1 MPAEAAGLVAGSR
14 VAGYLLEEQVG
25 AGGMAVVFRARDE
38 RLGRLVAL
46 KVLAPALAQDAVF
59 RQRFI
64 RESRAA
70 AAVDDPHIIP
80 VFEAGEAGGVL
91 FIAMRYV
98 PGGDVRTLLQR
109 EGPLP
114 AGRAAAIISAVASA
128 LDAAHVAGLVHRDV
142 KPANMLVDTRVG
154 RPDHVYLSD
163 FGLSKTA
170 LAATTGLTGAGLFLG
185 TLDYISPEQ
194 LQARPVDGR
203 TDQYGLACA
212 AFELLAGSPPF
223 QRDQAA
229 AVMYAHLS
237 EPPPPLASRRPDIPP
252 AVDQVLARAMA
263 KAPAERYACC
273 REFAEALRAALGL
286 APYAQVPGDG
296 GGHADGP
303 GRLQGIETVN
313 RPGPDADAVGLL
325 DPGSGRAGPG
335 LTELAET
342 ILTVTG
348 PAGGVHGFAP
358 GLSSFVGRADA
369 VTEVAGLLGGC
380 RLVTVTGPGGV
391 GKTRLAGEVA
401 RRVADRFADGVWLA
415 ELAAVREP
423 DQVPAAVAAAVRA
436 RQAPGLSVTASL
448 AGALARRQLL
458 LVLDNCEH
466 VAAAAA
472 ELCAALLPAADDLK
486 VLATSQEPLRIAGEA
501 RYRLPPLTLPD
512 PDGLAEAGGSEAVAL
527 FANRARLADPH
538 FTLDGEAGPVVAE
551 IVARLD
557 GMPLAIELA
566 AARVEA
572 LGGTQLLQRLDD
584 RFAVLAGGDRLA
596 QSRHRSLGA
605 TVDWSYQLLGEQE
618 RNVFRQISVFPAPF
632 TLQGAE
638 AVAGADAEP
647 MVLHL
652 VDCSLL
658 TPPRAGPDGRVRY
671 LMLETLRA
679 YGTDRLAEA
688 GEPGAAAALARYALQ
703 VAEQAAAGMQASGGE
718 LEAARWLDAEDPL
731 VNQGLTWAL
740 DHDPPAALR
749 LATALAP
756 WWRLRGRLVA
766 GYATLGRTVRHAA
779 PGGDA
784 WCAGQFWLG
793 DLAHRTADLA
803 AALGHFTAARDAL
816 AAGGPSPLLIDVLT
830 GRADVL
836 LNHDRVPEAAEEARR
851 ALAMAREYGYPPG
864 EVMALTALAWCSNYS
879 GDAENSLKWALQARR
894 VDTAGISDWTA
905 REAGVILT
913 AALTEAG
920 QAAPATQT
928 CTELLA
934 RARDAG
940 DLQDLADG
948 LWLMAEI
955 GRQTGRISD
964 AGAHLRESLE
974 IAARIGDRL
983 RMIDCLDTCGHL
995 CAATGR
1001 WAEAITLWAAQ
1012 ATHKVQTGMPDLPQ
1026 FADRRQA
1033 SIRKARQALGS
1044 AATAAAEE
1052 RGTAMTLATAADYAA
1067 LLAAPGPQQ
1076 PQPPPGLGQL
1086 SPREQE
1092 LVILVAQGA
1101 TDAQIAERLYI
1112 SVRTVRSHL
1121 DRIRDKTGCRRRA
1134 DLTRLALRDG
1144 LV

>member
-1 MPAEAAGLVAGSR
+1 VSGGEPGRPGAVPAEVPGLAAGSR

-59 RQRFI
+59 RERFI

-98 PGGDVRTLLQR
+98 PGSDVHTLLQR

-114 AGRAAAIISAVASA
+114 AGRAAAIVSAVASA
-128 LDAAHVAGLVHRDV
+128 LDAAHAAGLVHRDV
-142 KPANMLVDTRVG
+142 KPANMLIDTGAG

-163 FGLSKTA
+163 FGLSKMA
-170 LAATTGLTGAGLFLG
+170 LAASTELTGAGHFLG

-203 TDQYGLACA
+203 TDQYGLACT

-223 QRDQAA
+223 QGDQGA
-229 AVMYAHLS
+229 AVMSAHLS

-252 AVDQVLARAMA
+252 AADRVLARAMA
-263 KAPAERYACC
+263 KAPTDRYACC

-286 APYAQVPGDG
+286 PHYAQVAGDG
-296 GGHADGP
+296 GGQAAG
-303 GRLQGIETVN
+303 G
-313 RPGPDADAVGLL
+313 VGLP
-325 DPGSGRAGPG
+325 DPGARHAGPG
-335 LTELAET
+335 MTRLAET
-342 ILTVTG
+342 ILAV
-348 PAGGVHGFAP
+348 PDAAAGGMHGFAP
-358 GLSSFVGRADA
+358 ALSSFVGRADA
-369 VTEVAGLLGGC
+369 VADVAGLLDGS

-401 RRVADRFADGVWLA
+401 QRVAGEFADGVWLA

-423 DQVPAAVAAAVRA
+423 GQVPAAVAAAVGA
-436 RQAPGLSVTASL
+436 RHAPGLSVTASL
-448 AGALARRQLL
+448 AAALARRQLL

-466 VAAAAA
+466 VATAAA

-501 RYRLPPLTLPD
+501 RYRLQPLTLPD
-512 PDGLAEAGGSEAVAL
+512 PGGLAEAGGSEAVAL
-527 FANRARLADPH
+527 FANRARLADPQV
-538 FTLDGEAGPVVAE
+538 TLDGEAGPVVAQ

-557 GMPLAIELA
+557 GIPLAIELA

-572 LGGTQLLQRLDD
+572 LGVTQLLERLDD
-584 RFAVLAGGDRLA
+584 RFAMLASGDRLA
-596 QSRHRSLGA
+596 PPRHRSLAA
-605 TVDWSYQLLGEQE
+605 TVDWSCRLLGEREQK
-618 RNVFRQISVFPAPF
+618 VFRQASAFPAAF

-638 AVAGADAEP
+638 AVAGADAGP
-647 MVLHL
+647 LLLHL

-658 TPPRAGPDGRVRY
+658 TPPRPGPDGRARY

-679 YGTDRLAEA
+679 YGADRLAEA
-688 GEPGAAAALARYALQ
+688 GEQAGATAALARYALQ
-703 VAEQAAAGMQASGGE
+703 VAEQAAAGMQLSGGE
-718 LEAARWLDAEDPL
+718 LAAARWLDAEDPL
-731 VNQGLTWAL
+731 VHQGLTWAL
-740 DHDPPAALR
+740 DHDRPAALR

-756 WWRLRGRLVA
+756 WWRLRGRLAA
-766 GYATLGRTVRHAA
+766 GYALMNRAVEHAT
-779 PGGDA
+779 PGGEA
-784 WCAGQFWLG
+784 WCAAQFWLG
-793 DLAHRTADLA
+793 ELAHGTSDFAT
-803 AALGHFTAARDAL
+803 ALGHFTAARDTL
-816 AAGGPSPLLIDVLT
+816 AAGGPSPLL
-830 GRADVL
+830 ADVL
-836 LNHDRVPEAAEEARR
+836 AGGSGALLNQDRVPEAAGQARR
-851 ALAMAREYGYPPG
+851 ALAMARECGYPSA
-864 EVMALTALAWCSNYS
+864 EVRALTELAWCGNYS
-879 GDAENSLKWALQARR
+879 GDAEDSLKWALRAQQ
-894 VDTAGISDWTA
+894 VDTARISDWAA
-905 REAGVILT
+905 REVRVVLT

-920 QAAPATQT
+920 QPDPAAQT
-928 CTELLA
+928 CAELLS

-940 DLQDLADG
+940 HLQDLADG

-964 AGAHLRESLE
+964 AGLHLRESLE
-974 IAARIGDRL
+974 VAARTGDRL

-995 CAATGR
+995 CVATGR
-1001 WAEAITLWAAQ
+1001 WAEAITLWAAH
-1012 ATHKVQTGMPDLPQ
+1012 AAHSARIGMPDLPQ
-1026 FADRRQA
+1026 FAGRRQE
-1033 SIRKARQALGS
+1033 SMRKARQALRP
-1044 AATAAAEE
+1044 AATAAAEQ
-1052 RGTAMTLATAADYAA
+1052 RGTAMTLATAAEYAA
-1067 LLAAPGPQQ
+1067 LLAAPGSPQ
-1076 PQPPPGLGQL
+1076 PQPPPGLGKL
-1086 SPREQE
+1086 SPRERE

-1134 DLTRLALRDG
+1134 DLTRLALQAG